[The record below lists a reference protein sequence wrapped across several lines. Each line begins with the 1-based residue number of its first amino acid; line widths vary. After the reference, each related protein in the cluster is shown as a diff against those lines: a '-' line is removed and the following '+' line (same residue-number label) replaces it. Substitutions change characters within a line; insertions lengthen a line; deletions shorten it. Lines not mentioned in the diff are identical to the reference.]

1 MYCTLFCTMYIYLY
15 TCILL
20 VYKKLYSFVVRFF
33 GHWEFFWTF
42 CDFKISL
49 VRGLGGVVR
58 ACIFGY
64 MISLLFVAWI
74 IRAFCGLVG
83 DLVFFRAFWC
93 LPLLVIFWRFL
104 GIRWVK
110 SDVFWYVFTTC
121 ILRFCYSCKRF
132 VLQFVVHFAILL

>member
-33 GHWEFFWTF
+33 GHWEFFWTQCVF
-42 CDFKISL
+42 EISL
-49 VRGLGGVVR
+49 VRDLGGVVR
-58 ACIFGY
+58 ACIFGF

-83 DLVFFRAFWC
+83 DLVFFREAF
-93 LPLLVIFWRFL
+93 FRSFL
-104 GIRWVK
+104 MRI
-110 SDVFWYVFTTC
+110 
-121 ILRFCYSCKRF
+121 CKRF
-132 VLQFVVHFAILL
+132 VLQFVVHFAR